1 MHSLLVNTCCII
13 ILFSF
18 LLMLINII
26 RDKYVLLLLYIGK
39 PLAVIHFDA
48 HCDTWKDHFNEPS
61 GHGNLY

>member
-1 MHSLLVNTCCII
+1 MIFFAC
-13 ILFSF
+13 
-18 LLMLINII
+18 
-26 RDKYVLLLLYIGK
+26 KYLLYNHFIQFYVVNKCNTNLVYVVIVIYLGK